1 VNDRPQVR
9 LPRWRHVA
17 QLLLPLDL
25 LLVAWAI
32 ALYLHPARV
41 PALLLLAA
49 SFLVFLA
56 FLIQSFAW
64 VTVIAFFARERA
76 REGLFAAAL
85 LFVQLASLLLVI
97 WLAGPALRSR
107 SG

>member
-1 VNDRPQVR
+1 VNERPRVR

-25 LLVAWAI
+25 LLVGWAV
-32 ALYLHPARV
+32 ALRIHPARL
-41 PALLLLAA
+41 PALLLVAA

-85 LFVQLASLLLVI
+85 LLVQLVSLLVVL